1 MGSSRRTFI
10 EEALAAGLFAGLLST
25 SDIARAD
32 AEPDSPPLPSGEGA
46 EGLRVEDAGEF
57 WTHFCKSLDPKA
69 PKSKGYSAQSER
81 QVKFLQAGPGGLRYV
96 EHIRN
101 EELLDHP
108 GDVQVSMIF
117 DQLRPGSGDQSYLKK
132 AKTSQFRV
140 DCAQTKQFM
149 EILPVMGWAAMAAIK
164 PDQAGMIPSLK
175 TLGFQSPDATS
186 AVSQVLLPGG
196 SGKIGVNV
204 YSSKG
209 GAFLQ
214 KLVSHVTP
222 FAPYFA
228 FALPAI
234 SIPALAAFSA
244 IYSRLE
250 EEASFMMC
258 MPGGALAVATQ
269 HALEDPVVLNN
280 PDYKDN
286 PIPLV
291 SGTYVLVPHAHVD
304 GVTPHLE
311 NLQVLNGYVV
321 QKPASN
327 DPVEV
332 LAAKAIPDVTYA
344 TVRVKVTP
352 LSNISG
358 SDSGSSAGTGGQTK
372 PKGQTGSAVH
382 RPTPRPT

>member
-1 MGSSRRTFI
+1 
-10 EEALAAGLFAGLLST
+10 
-25 SDIARAD
+25 
-32 AEPDSPPLPSGEGA
+32 
-46 EGLRVEDAGEF
+46 VQDAGEF

-69 PKSKGYSAQSER
+69 PKFKGYPAQAER
-81 QVKFLQAGPGGLRYV
+81 QVKFLHAGPNGLRYV
-96 EHIRN
+96 EHIGN

-117 DQLRPGSGDQSYLKK
+117 DQLRPLSGDKSYLKK
-132 AKTSQFRV
+132 AKTSQPRV

-149 EILPVMGWAAMAAIK
+149 DILPVMGWAAMAAIK
-164 PDQAGMIPSLK
+164 PDQAGMLPSLK

-204 YSSKG
+204 HSSKG

-214 KLVSHVTP
+214 NLVSHVTP
-222 FAPYFA
+222 LAPYFA

-250 EEASFMMC
+250 EKASFIMC

-269 HALEDPVVLNN
+269 HALEDPVIVND
-280 PDYKDN
+280 PQYKDN
-286 PIPLV
+286 PIRLL
-291 SGTYVLVPHAHVD
+291 SGTYVLVPQAHAD
-304 GVTPHLE
+304 AVTARLE

-321 QKPASN
+321 QEPASR

-344 TVRVKVTP
+344 TIRVKITPVT
-352 LSNISG
+352 SFSG
-358 SDSGSSAGTGGQTK
+358 SGSGSSVDTGSEPK
-372 PKGQTGSAVH
+372 PKGKTGSAPHSVTPK
-382 RPTPRPT
+382 PT